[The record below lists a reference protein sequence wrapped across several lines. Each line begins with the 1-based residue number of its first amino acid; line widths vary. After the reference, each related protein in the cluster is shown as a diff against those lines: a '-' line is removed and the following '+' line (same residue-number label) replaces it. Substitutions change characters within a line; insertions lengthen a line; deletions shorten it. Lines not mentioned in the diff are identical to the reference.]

1 LNAQSNAAKEAFEA
15 VFPAPAY
22 RIEISCVDVDSNVS
36 PQPSSDIETQTGALN
51 RARAAQKERP
61 GCDFYVGLEGGFCPM
76 PNLTAEPEPF
86 MKMELHNFA
95 WAIVLQNGNQKVGAV
110 RSASFQLPE
119 CLTEKLNTV
128 LRWLSMSAAC
138 C

>member
-1 LNAQSNAAKEAFEA
+1 LNAQSDAAKEAFEA

-36 PQPSSDIETQTGALN
+36 AQPSSDIETQTGALN
-51 RARAAQKERP
+51 RARNAQKERP

-76 PNLTAEPEPF
+76 PNLTAAPAPF
-86 MKMELHNFA
+86 TLKMELHNFA

-119 CLTEKLNTV
+119 CLTENLNKV
-128 LRWLSMSAAC
+128 LC
-138 C
+138 